1 MNLRT
6 SQTAKPGPV
15 KPNPGHPGGT
25 SLGRVCALAF
35 FVLLG
40 VGAVDGAAAQSRAL
54 PVKPFVQ
61 TQDAAFVPPTIHSA
75 TANDVIHLTVGHS
88 AVLTSAVPLR
98 RVYIGNP
105 AVLSSYCSGTSE
117 IVLTAKTAGVSSMV
131 LWDEA
136 GSHRLYTVSADL
148 DPDAL
153 RGSFDAAFPGSSIH
167 VDTGEGKIFL
177 TGSVASDAASDA
189 ALKMASLYAKDV
201 VNSLVVE
208 PVHGKQVQLKLRI
221 VEVDRTRLSQFGVN
235 IFSPGIGS
243 TSGSASTQQ
252 YSSTATGSGTSLSV
266 SDPLNIFLYNSK
278 LNVGVTVQ
286 DLEQKQILQVLAEPT
301 LTTLSGLPA
310 SFLSGGEFPFPV
322 VQGGTGNSTAISI
335 QFRPFGVKVDFTPTV
350 NADGTIRIKLS
361 PEVSTLDYS
370 NSVNISG
377 FTIPALSTRRAET
390 QVEIQ
395 NGQSFI
401 VSGLLDHRTTEIMSK
416 VPGIASVPIL
426 GELFRSKNFNHSVV
440 ELVIIVTATVV
451 DPLKSSPQATPEQPK
466 MSVPN
471 LDPNAFD
478 GRAHNLPKA
487 GVWAPAPQSQLPAQP
502 QSKPQVQPQSKPLAQ
517 TQSKPQVQ
525 SQPPAQSQSKPLA
538 QSQSKPLAQSQPKPP
553 AQSQSKPQVQSQS
566 KPQVQPQSKP
576 LAQTQ
581 SQRPA
586 QTQSQ
591 PLAQSQSKPLAQSQ
605 SKPQVQSQSKPQVQ
619 SQSKPLA
626 QTQSQ
631 RPVQTPPPQPASQVR
646 TDYP

>member
-1 MNLRT
+1 VNLRT
-6 SQTAKPGPV
+6 SQPSKPGPV
-15 KPNPGHPGGT
+15 KPNPGHPARTGP
-25 SLGRVCALAF
+25 GRVVALAF

-40 VGAVDGAAAQSRAL
+40 VGAIDGAAAQSRAL

-61 TQDAAFVPPTIHSA
+61 TQNAAFVPPTIHSA

-88 AVLTSAVPLR
+88 AVLNSAVPLR

-105 AVLSSYCSGTSE
+105 AVLSSYCSGTAE

-201 VNSLVVE
+201 VNSLVVV

-221 VEVDRTRLSQFGVN
+221 VEVDRTRLNQFGIN
-235 IFSPGIGS
+235 IFSPGIGN
-243 TSGSASTQQ
+243 TLGSASTQQ
-252 YSSTATGSGTSLSV
+252 YGSTATGSGSSLTV

-370 NSVNISG
+370 NAVNISG

-426 GELFRSKNFNHSVV
+426 GELFHSKNFNHSVV

-451 DPLKSSPQATPEQPK
+451 DPLKSSPQAAPEQPK

-471 LDPNAFD
+471 LDSNAFD

-487 GVWAPAPQSQLPAQP
+487 GVWAPAPQSQSPA
-502 QSKPQVQPQSKPLAQ
+502 
-517 TQSKPQVQ
+517 
-525 SQPPAQSQSKPLA
+525 
-538 QSQSKPLAQSQPKPP
+538 
-553 AQSQSKPQVQSQS
+553 
-566 KPQVQPQSKP
+566 QPQSKP

-581 SQRPA
+581 SQRP
-586 QTQSQ
+586 
-591 PLAQSQSKPLAQSQ
+591 
-605 SKPQVQSQSKPQVQ
+605 VR
-619 SQSKPLA
+619 
-626 QTQSQ
+626 TQSQ
-631 RPVQTPPPQPASQVR
+631 RPVQSQSRPLAQTQSRPLAQPQSKPLAQPQSQRPVQSHPPQPAPQVQ
-646 TDYP
+646 TDHP

>member
-1 MNLRT
+1 VRT
-6 SQTAKPGPV
+6 SP
-15 KPNPGHPGGT
+15 
-25 SLGRVCALAF
+25 GRVAALAF
-35 FVLLG
+35 FVLVG
-40 VGAVDGAAAQSRAL
+40 VGAIDGAAAQSRGLA
-54 PVKPFVQ
+54 VKPFAQ
-61 TQDAAFVPPTIHSA
+61 TQNAAFVPPAIYSA
-75 TANDVIHLTVGHS
+75 TANDVLHLTVGHS

-105 AVLSSYCSGTSE
+105 AVLASYCSGTSE

-153 RGSFDAAFPGSSIH
+153 RASFDAAFPGSSIH
-167 VDTGEGKIFL
+167 VETGEGKVFL
-177 TGSVASDAASDA
+177 TGSVASEAASDA
-189 ALKMASLYAKDV
+189 AFKMASLYAKDV
-201 VNSLVVE
+201 VNSLVVV

-221 VEVDRTRLSQFGVN
+221 VEVDRTRLNQLGVN

-243 TSGSASTQQ
+243 TMGSTSTQQ
-252 YSSTATGSGTSLSV
+252 YSTTSTGSGTSLSV

-310 SFLSGGEFPFPV
+310 RFLSGGEFPFPM

-335 QFRPFGVKVDFTPTV
+335 QFRPYGVKVDFTPTV
-350 NADGTIRIKLS
+350 NADGSIRIKLS

-370 NSVNISG
+370 NAVTISG
-377 FTIPALSTRRAET
+377 FTIPALSTRQTET
-390 QVEIQ
+390 EVEIQ

-451 DPLKSSPQATPEQPK
+451 DPLTSSPQAVPEQPK
-466 MSVPN
+466 MAVPN

-487 GVWAPAPQSQLPAQP
+487 GVWAPAPQPQSPAQTQP
-502 QSKPQVQPQSKPLAQ
+502 KPSVQTQPKPSVQTQSQRPAQTQPKPSVQTQSQRPAQTQPKPSVQTQSQRPAQ
-517 TQSKPQVQ
+517 TQSQRPVQ
-525 SQPPAQSQSKPLA
+525 TQYP
-538 QSQSKPLAQSQPKPP
+538 
-553 AQSQSKPQVQSQS
+553 
-566 KPQVQPQSKP
+566 
-576 LAQTQ
+576 AQTQ

-586 QTQSQ
+586 QTQS
-591 PLAQSQSKPLAQSQ
+591 S
-605 SKPQVQSQSKPQVQ
+605 
-619 SQSKPLA
+619 A

-631 RPVQTPPPQPASQVR
+631 RPVQTQYPAQTQSQRPVQTQPPQPASPAR
-646 TDYP
+646 TDFP

>member
-1 MNLRT
+1 MNLCA

-15 KPNPGHPGGT
+15 KPNPGHPGRT

-40 VGAVDGAAAQSRAL
+40 VGAIDGAAAQSRAL

-61 TQDAAFVPPTIHSA
+61 TQNAAFVPPTIHSA

-105 AVLSSYCSGTSE
+105 AVLSSYCSGTAE

-177 TGSVASDAASDA
+177 TGSVASDAVSDA

-201 VNSLVVE
+201 VNSLVVV

-221 VEVDRTRLSQFGVN
+221 VEVDRTRLNQFGVN
-235 IFSPGIGS
+235 IFTPGIGS
-243 TSGSASTQQ
+243 TMGSTSTQQ
-252 YSSTATGSGTSLSV
+252 FSSTATGSGSSLTV

-278 LNVGVTVQ
+278 LNVGATVQ

-310 SFLSGGEFPFPV
+310 RFLSGGEFPFPM

-335 QFRPFGVKVDFTPTV
+335 QFRPYGVKVDFTPTV
-350 NADGTIRIKLS
+350 NADGSIRIKLA

-370 NSVNISG
+370 NAVTISG
-377 FTIPALSTRRAET
+377 FTIPALATRQTET
-390 QVEIQ
+390 EVEIQ

-426 GELFRSKNFNHSVV
+426 GQLFHSKNFSHSVV

-451 DPLKSSPQATPEQPK
+451 DPLTSSPQAVPEQPK
-466 MSVPN
+466 MAVPN
-471 LDPNAFD
+471 LDSNAFD

-487 GVWAPAPQSQLPAQP
+487 TISAPTQTPAQT
-502 QSKPQVQPQSKPLAQ
+502 QSKPLAQTQSRPLAQTQSKPLAQ
-517 TQSKPQVQ
+517 TQSK
-525 SQPPAQSQSKPLA
+525 SPAQTQS
-538 QSQSKPLAQSQPKPP
+538 KPP
-553 AQSQSKPQVQSQS
+553 AQTQSQPQVQSQS
-566 KPQVQPQSKP
+566 KP
-576 LAQTQ
+576 
-581 SQRPA
+581 PA

-591 PLAQSQSKPLAQSQ
+591 
-605 SKPQVQSQSKPQVQ
+605 PQVQ

-626 QTQSQ
+626 QTQSKPPAQTQSQPQVQSQSKPLAQTQSKPPAQTQSQ
-631 RPVQTPPPQPASQVR
+631 RPVQTHPPQPASQVR

>member
-1 MNLRT
+1 MNLCA

-15 KPNPGHPGGT
+15 KPNPGHPGRT

-40 VGAVDGAAAQSRAL
+40 VGAIDGAAAQSRAL

-61 TQDAAFVPPTIHSA
+61 TQNAAFVPPTIHSA

-105 AVLSSYCSGTSE
+105 AVLSSYCSGTAE

-153 RGSFDAAFPGSSIH
+153 RGSFNAAFPGSSIH
-167 VDTGEGKIFL
+167 VETGEGKIFL

-201 VNSLVVE
+201 VNSLVVV

-221 VEVDRTRLSQFGVN
+221 VEVDRTRLNQFGIN
-235 IFSPGIGS
+235 IFTPGIGS
-243 TSGSASTQQ
+243 TLGSASTQQ
-252 YSSTATGSGTSLSV
+252 FSSTATGSGSSLTV

-278 LNVGVTVQ
+278 LNVGATVQ
-286 DLEQKQILQVLAEPT
+286 ELEQKQILQVLAEPT

-310 SFLSGGEFPFPV
+310 RFLSGGEFPFPV

-335 QFRPFGVKVDFTPTV
+335 QFRPYGVKVDFTPTV
-350 NADGTIRIKLS
+350 NADGSIRIKLA

-370 NSVNISG
+370 NAVTISG
-377 FTIPALSTRRAET
+377 FTIPALATRQTET
-390 QVEIQ
+390 EVEIQ

-401 VSGLLDHRTTEIMSK
+401 VSGLLNHRTTEIMSK
-416 VPGIASVPIL
+416 GPGIASVPIL
-426 GELFRSKNFNHSVV
+426 GQLFRSKNFNHSVV

-451 DPLKSSPQATPEQPK
+451 DPLTSSPQAAPEQPK
-466 MSVPN
+466 MAVPN
-471 LDPNAFD
+471 LDSNAFD

-487 GVWAPAPQSQLPAQP
+487 SVWAPAPQSKPPAQT
-502 QSKPQVQPQSKPLAQ
+502 QSKPPAQTQSKPPAQTQSKPLAQ
-517 TQSKPQVQ
+517 TQSKP
-525 SQPPAQSQSKPLA
+525 PAQTQS
-538 QSQSKPLAQSQPKPP
+538 KPP
-553 AQSQSKPQVQSQS
+553 AQTQSKPPAQTQS
-566 KPQVQPQSKP
+566 KPPAQTQTKP

-581 SQRPA
+581 SKPPA
-586 QTQSQ
+586 QTQT
-591 PLAQSQSKPLAQSQ
+591 
-605 SKPQVQSQSKPQVQ
+605 
-619 SQSKPLA
+619 KPLA

-631 RPVQTPPPQPASQVR
+631 RPVQMQPSQPASQVR

>member
-591 PLAQSQSKPLAQSQ
+591 PLAQSQSQPLAQSQ

>member
-6 SQTAKPGPV
+6 SQTAKQSPANPDPIHLVGA
-15 KPNPGHPGGT
+15 KPC
-25 SLGRVCALAF
+25 LVCALAF

-40 VGAVDGAAAQSRAL
+40 VGAIDGVAAQSRAL
-54 PVKPFVQ
+54 PVKPFAQ
-61 TQDAAFVPPTIHSA
+61 TQNAAFVPPTIHSA
-75 TANDVIHLTVGHS
+75 TANDVLHLTVGHS
-88 AVLTSAVPLR
+88 VVLTSAVPLR

-105 AVLSSYCSGTSE
+105 AVLASYCSGTAE

-136 GSHRLYTVSADL
+136 GGHRLYTVSADL

-167 VDTGEGKIFL
+167 VETGEGKIFL

-201 VNSLVVE
+201 VNSLVVV

-221 VEVDRTRLSQFGVN
+221 VEVDRTRLNQFGVN
-235 IFSPGIGS
+235 LFSPGIGNTLGS
-243 TSGSASTQQ
+243 TSTQQ
-252 YSSTATGSGTSLSV
+252 FSSTATGSGSSLTV

-278 LNVGVTVQ
+278 LNVGATVQ

-322 VQGGTGNSTAISI
+322 VQGGTGNTTAISI
-335 QFRPFGVKVDFTPTV
+335 QFRPYGVKVDFTPTV
-350 NADGTIRIKLS
+350 NADGSIRIKLA

-370 NSVNISG
+370 NAVTISG
-377 FTIPALSTRRAET
+377 FTIPALATRQTET
-390 QVEIQ
+390 EVEIQ

-426 GELFRSKNFNHSVV
+426 GQLFHSKNFSHSVV

-451 DPLKSSPQATPEQPK
+451 DPLTSSPQAVPEQPK
-466 MSVPN
+466 MATPN

-487 GVWAPAPQSQLPAQP
+487 AISAPTQTPAQTQSKPLVQPQSKPLAQP
-502 QSKPQVQPQSKPLAQ
+502 QSKPLAQPQSKPLAQ
-517 TQSKPQVQ
+517 TQSKPLA
-525 SQPPAQSQSKPLA
+525 QPQSKPLA
-538 QSQSKPLAQSQPKPP
+538 QPQSKPLA
-553 AQSQSKPQVQSQS
+553 
-566 KPQVQPQSKP
+566 QPQSKP

-581 SQRPA
+581 SKPPA
-586 QTQSQ
+586 Q
-591 PLAQSQSKPLAQSQ
+591 PQSKPLAQ
-605 SKPQVQSQSKPQVQ
+605 PQSQ
-619 SQSKPLA
+619 PLA

-631 RPVQTPPPQPASQVR
+631 RPVQTHPPQPASQVR